1 VSAPTTTPKTVRAR
15 AAAPRTAGTRTRRSS
30 ESVRGLILEAA
41 RELFL
46 GQGYDATTTKQ
57 ICEEAGVAE
66 PLLFSN
72 FGSKAA
78 LFDLAVLAPI
88 AEFVA
93 DYAKSWQDSDD
104 ASREHVDAFVSGLFT
119 LAQRNRTVL
128 LDAVGRRLKEGSQGD
143 RDVLDQLAATLSG
156 LGGVS
161 NLGQYADVDAPA
173 AVAAALAMVLGLALL
188 DDLIF
193 PRGMRRPSRER
204 LVAEIEKLILYGVS
218 RRDA

>member
-1 VSAPTTTPKTVRAR
+1 MGA
-15 AAAPRTAGTRTRRSS
+15 RTRRSS
-30 ESVRGLILEAA
+30 ESVRALILASA

-46 GQGYDATTTKQ
+46 AQGYDATTTKQ

-93 DYAKSWQDSDD
+93 DYAKSWQDSGDP
-104 ASREHVDAFVSGLFT
+104 SREHVDAFVSGLFA

-128 LDAVGRRLKEGSQGD
+128 LDAVGRRLKESSQTG
-143 RDVLDQLAATLSG
+143 RDVLDQLAGTLSG

-193 PRGMRRPSRER
+193 PRAMRRPSRER
-204 LVAEIEKLILYGVS
+204 LVAEIEKLILYGVT